1 MAKKTNKKHSEHD
14 AQPDCVKDE
23 NRPNQAASTEESTA
37 DQATDQE
44 TVNSAETDTSSEE
57 QSETEKLQKDLHDL
71 SEKHM
76 RLMAEYDNFRRRSKQ
91 EKEELYN
98 ASLSD
103 VVADWLPVI
112 DNLKGRSQ
120 PRIKFV
126 VKIKRFRAGRHRT
139 DLPTGHAS
147 FRETR
152 VKEIAAL
159 GETS

>member
-112 DNLKGRSQ
+112 DNLE
-120 PRIKFV
+120 
-126 VKIKRFRAGRHRT
+126 RA
-139 DLPTGHAS
+139 
-147 FRETR
+147 
-152 VKEIAAL
+152 IAASDQIC
-159 GETS
+159 GEDKAVQVQEGIELIYRQA